1 MQVAN
6 NQSSKQMLEKLSQQ
20 KENGEYD
27 PEVLYKYEKEIED
40 NMEEFDLEKRKKAA
54 QAAEDLGKLV
64 ITA

>member
-20 KENGEYD
+20 KENGGYD
-27 PEVLYKYEKEIED
+27 QDMLYKYEKEIED

-54 QAAEDLGKLV
+54 KAVDDLGKLV
-64 ITA
+64 ITG